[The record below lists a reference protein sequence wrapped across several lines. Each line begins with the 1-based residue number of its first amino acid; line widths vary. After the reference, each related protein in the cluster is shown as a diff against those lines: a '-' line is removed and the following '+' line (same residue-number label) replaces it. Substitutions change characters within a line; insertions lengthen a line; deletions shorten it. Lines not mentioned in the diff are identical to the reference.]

1 MRLVS
6 KMKSRLGKNFW
17 PFALFCCA
25 LTWYAGSK
33 HVYVSWDSVGFT
45 SPTVTV
51 DTNTWDSVT
60 FAWDTSTGLNP
71 TAQAV
76 CYCTYPGQ
84 TNIQAVADLTNIATV
99 AMSAKTLTVTSS
111 MVPGGNVTNVVYLM
125 VCTAQTQ
132 TVVTN
137 GVFHVPCADTG
148 TNNVW
153 VPIGVRVYSDGWRLS
168 PDASVK
174 EPAKPERLVNEALEE
189 AAE

>member
-1 MRLVS
+1 MGLVAKMRR
-6 KMKSRLGKNFW
+6 RLGKNFW
-17 PFALFCCA
+17 PFCLLCCA

-33 HVYVSWDSVGFT
+33 HVLATWDTVGFT
-45 SPTVTV
+45 QTAVTV
-51 DTNTWDSVT
+51 DTNAWDSVT
-60 FAWDTSTGLNP
+60 FTWDTTTGLNP
-71 TAQAV
+71 TAQAL

-125 VCTAQTQ
+125 LCSAQTQ

-153 VPIGVRVYSDGWRLS
+153 VPVGVRIYSDGRRLS
-168 PDASVK
+168 PDASAK
-174 EPAKPERLVNEALEE
+174 EPVKPERLVNEATEV
-189 AAE
+189 AE